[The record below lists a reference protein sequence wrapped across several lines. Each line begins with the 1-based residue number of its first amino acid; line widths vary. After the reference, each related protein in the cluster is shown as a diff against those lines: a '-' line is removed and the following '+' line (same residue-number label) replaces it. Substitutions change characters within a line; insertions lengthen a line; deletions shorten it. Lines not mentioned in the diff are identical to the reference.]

1 MFPLDFQVPVNDCG
15 SPFSEI
21 APPLLLLLIH
31 LPFQIGLL
39 LGSQFTLFLV
49 MQIILQF
56 VEVLC
61 FVDVPDFDGFSDV
74 NVYVI
79 LMILVSAHAHTA
91 GKVAFL

>member
-1 MFPLDFQVPVNDCG
+1 MQV
-15 SPFSEI
+15 
-21 APPLLLLLIH
+21 
-31 LPFQIGLL
+31 
-39 LGSQFTLFLV
+39 
-49 MQIILQF
+49 ILQF

-61 FVDVPDFDGFSDV
+61 FVDIPDFDGFSDV